1 MPRPPIHRPAKSV
14 TAAAALTL
22 TLSLAACSPALD
34 WRDTQPE
41 GFGLSLSL
49 PCRAAVAQRTLD
61 LAGAPVD
68 LTLHACSADGAT
80 FAIASASVAEP
91 RQVAAAL
98 AQLAAAAV
106 ANVQG
111 EIRSQ
116 TPAQVAGM
124 TPQPAAQRLRI
135 AGHLRD
141 GSAVD
146 VSALVFAHGLRV
158 FQASVVAPGSSGG
171 GSDDA
176 RGTFLDSLRVRP

>member
-1 MPRPPIHRPAKSV
+1 MPRPPSHRPTKAV
-14 TAAAALTL
+14 TAAAAL

-49 PCRAAVAQRTLD
+49 PCRAAVAERTLD
-61 LAGAPVD
+61 LAGAPVA

-91 RQVAAAL
+91 AQVAAAL
-98 AQLAAAAV
+98 TQLAAAAV

-111 EIRSQ
+111 EISSQ
-116 TPAQVAGM
+116 SPAQVAGM
-124 TPQPAAQRLRI
+124 TPQLAAQRLRI

-146 VSALVFAHGLRV
+146 VSAVVFAHGLRV
-158 FQASVVAPGSSGG
+158 FQASVVAPGSTGG

-176 RGTFLDSLRVRP
+176 RGTFLDSLRLLP

>member
-1 MPRPPIHRPAKSV
+1 MRTAKALS
-14 TAAAALTL
+14 AAAPLM
-22 TLSLAACSPALD
+22 LSLAACSPALD
-34 WRDTQPE
+34 WRDSQPE

-61 LAGAPVD
+61 LAGAPVA

-91 RQVAAAL
+91 AQVAAAL
-98 AQLAAAAV
+98 KQLAAAAV

-111 EIRSQ
+111 EIGSQ
-116 TPAQVAGM
+116 AAAQVAGM
-124 TPQPAAQRLRI
+124 TPQPAALRLRI
-135 AGHLRD
+135 NGHLRD
-141 GSAVD
+141 GSAVE
-146 VSALVFAHGLRV
+146 VSTVVFAHGLRV

-176 RGTFLDSLRVRP
+176 RATFLDSLRVRP

>member
-1 MPRPPIHRPAKSV
+1 MRTAKALS
-14 TAAAALTL
+14 AAAPLM
-22 TLSLAACSPALD
+22 LSLAACSPVLD

-49 PCRAAVAQRTLD
+49 PCRAAVAQRTLE
-61 LAGAPVD
+61 LAGAPVA

-91 RQVAAAL
+91 GQVAAAL
-98 AQLAAAAV
+98 TQLAAAAV

-111 EIRSQ
+111 EIKSQ
-116 TPAQVAGM
+116 AAAQVAGM

-135 AGHLRD
+135 NGHLRD
-141 GSAVD
+141 GSAGE
-146 VSALVFAHGLRV
+146 VSTVVFAHGLRV
-158 FQASVVAPGSSGG
+158 FQASVVAPGSTGG

-176 RGTFLDSLRVRP
+176 RATFLDSLRVRP